1 MDDLD
6 RFIRILL
13 VNQYRYLNLAGGN
26 HVDVDIGIVKR
37 LKQRGCHPGIV
48 DHARAHNRDL
58 CNVRV
63 GLKPRIA
70 DFILCSSRSP
80 AALKRSDSA
89 TVKQMSLPS
98 SWPMP

>member
-58 CNVRV
+58 CDFRV

-70 DFILCSSRSP
+70 DFIP
-80 AALKRSDSA
+80 VVLKKPGR
-89 TVKQMSLPS
+89 P
-98 SWPMP
+98 